1 MELSLYGKTPG
12 ELKEYIDYIDS
23 CSEMELF
30 ILVRKYYEVIR
41 TSENILKEKSK
52 KITLYNTNYQEFLY
66 SLDYS
71 LLATNRFG
79 TNIQYNPNGRI
90 KLTNEFKKWYDSWQ
104 SYENNLDDNTRE
116 LYYTYRRQC
125 KSLELF
131 SLDKQLTSKDI
142 DIIEEKRETS
152 YYQPII
158 KSIKQAT
165 A

>member
-1 MELSLYGKTPG
+1 MELSLYGKEPG
-12 ELKEYIDYIDS
+12 ELREYTDYINS

-30 ILVRKYYEVIR
+30 IIVRKYYEVIR
-41 TSENILKEKSK
+41 TSENILREKSK
-52 KITLYNTNYQEFLY
+52 KITSYNTNYQEFLY

-71 LLATNRFG
+71 LIATNRFG
-79 TNIQYNPNGRI
+79 TKIEYNPNGRI
-90 KLTNEFKKWYDSWQ
+90 KLTTEFKKWYDSWQ
-104 SYENNLDDNTRE
+104 NYEANLDNETRK
-116 LYYTYRRQC
+116 LYYTYRRQG

-142 DIIEEKRETS
+142 DIIEETRETT
-152 YYQPII
+152 YYQSMI